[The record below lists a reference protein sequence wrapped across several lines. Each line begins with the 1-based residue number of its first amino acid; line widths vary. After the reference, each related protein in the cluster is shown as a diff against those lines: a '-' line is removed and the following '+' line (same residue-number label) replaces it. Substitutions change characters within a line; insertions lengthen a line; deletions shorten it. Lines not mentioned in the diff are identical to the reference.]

1 MACCGG
7 GGNRSIRQQ
16 QIIRPSKGDKQVAI
30 QRITRQATPGGSV
43 QIQRQA
49 ANSKRQAIIKDDR
62 CPKCGYTVMLV
73 NIAGRERRQCSNANC
88 RQIIK

>member
-7 GGNRSIRQQ
+7 GGNRTIRQQ
-16 QIIRPSKGDKQVAI
+16 QIIRPAKGDKQVAI
-30 QRITRQATPGGSV
+30 QRINRQTIPSGSV
-43 QIQRQA
+43 QVQRQ
-49 ANSKRQAIIKDDR
+49 STKRQTITKDDR